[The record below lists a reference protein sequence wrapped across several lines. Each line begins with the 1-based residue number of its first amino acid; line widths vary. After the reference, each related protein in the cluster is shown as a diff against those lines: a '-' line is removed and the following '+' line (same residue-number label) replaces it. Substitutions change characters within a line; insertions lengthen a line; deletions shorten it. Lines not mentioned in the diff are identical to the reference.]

1 MGLYEREYGAEWT
14 TLDKDEATERA
25 YALGVAESLGE
36 YNRDEFEAVHAEV
49 DNACDRSIV
58 ALAFREGRT
67 EAREHD
73 PADEDDDRAV
83 WRDLVE
89 SETVIVDEDDLPTSG
104 RDGIPEAV
112 DRTDALDKPDPDEVE
127 ATDQPD
133 FLDR

>member
-49 DNACDRSIV
+49 DTAYDRSMV
-58 ALAFREGRT
+58 ELAFREGKT
-67 EAREHD
+67 EAREHEPGGD
-73 PADEDDDRAV
+73 DDDRAV

-89 SETVIVDEDDLPTSG
+89 GETVTVDEDDLPTGG

-112 DRTDALDKPDPDEVE
+112 DRIDALEKPDPDEVE